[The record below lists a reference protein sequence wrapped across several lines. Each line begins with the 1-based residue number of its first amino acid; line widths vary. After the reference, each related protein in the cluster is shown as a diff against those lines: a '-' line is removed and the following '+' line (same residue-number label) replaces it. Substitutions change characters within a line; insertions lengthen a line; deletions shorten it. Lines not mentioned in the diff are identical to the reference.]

1 MRAEG
6 FAKCAEDYKDQ
17 KPGDENQIRVCRLG
31 DPPLCLGLG
40 DDRGWERSSNRCGE
54 FTAVL
59 QGGLDF
65 RHPAEDR
72 VMVPLLRDD
81 HW

>member
-40 DDRGWERSSNRCGE
+40 DDRGWERSSNRLATDAGSS
-54 FTAVL
+54 
-59 QGGLDF
+59 
-65 RHPAEDR
+65 
-72 VMVPLLRDD
+72 LRFCKVDSISATQQKIE
-81 HW
+81 